1 MRTHRLYPLM
11 AILAIF
17 ALVFSITACGDDDDS
32 SSGSSDTT
40 EQTSGD
46 DSGGDTSGDDSGG
59 DTSADVDSAIQ
70 RCKDKAAD
78 LGGVAATALQGA
90 CTSVGAA
97 AIQAANAGGEQAS
110 QALITAADSCDTTL
124 ASIPD
129 ATAKDAL
136 QELCDAIRA
145 AGEG

>member
-1 MRTHRLYPLM
+1 MSTRRLYPLI
-11 AILAIF
+11 AVFAIF
-17 ALVFSITACGDDDDS
+17 ALVMSVTACGDDDDS
-32 SSGSSDTT
+32 SSSSSDTT
-40 EQTSGD
+40 EQTSPDTSGD
-46 DSGGDTSGDDSGG
+46 DTSGDDSGG
-59 DTSADVDSAIQ
+59 DSSADVDSAIQ
-70 RCKDKAAD
+70 RCKDKAAE

-110 QALITAADSCDTTL
+110 QALITAADSCETTL

-129 ATAKDAL
+129 AGAKDAL

-145 AGEG
+145 AGES